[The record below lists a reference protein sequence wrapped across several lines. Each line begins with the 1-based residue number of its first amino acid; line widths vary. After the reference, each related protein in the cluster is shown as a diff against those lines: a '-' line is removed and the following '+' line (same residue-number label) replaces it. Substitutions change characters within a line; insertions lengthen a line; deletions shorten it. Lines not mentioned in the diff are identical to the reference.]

1 MNGNSG
7 TKGILNRKLLA
18 CYLINSQNPNCHS
31 LSLFLR
37 SLILQI
43 LSHSSLI
50 NRDETTVAA
59 VTKDIETKEPSETES
74 KLNEAIDK
82 LKLFDDTIDGDDEI
96 DFKNLKTSTK
106 KIIRQKSAPSPEQ
119 YPDDEHDYVKKSEN
133 YNTHPP
139 KNCNVADGGC
149 DSTGAVKTSSSSS
162 EAKPSPG
169 KKIKSKIPIPK
180 SRKCSLPSGVGG
192 EEFSSSPTHVGN
204 ALKNENEI
212 EEEINNKEKDN
223 EEKDD
228 VVADTSAADET
239 TKKLKEEG
247 EEVEREKV
255 DEKNHPTEK
264 KDDVVVVDDGIKEAP
279 LPKLKSCRTIIADSY
294 YEILMAN
301 PDMLEALNVDNIERN
316 PDECFKKIFLFP
328 ILEIL
333 PPKQTL
339 LILIDSID
347 ENYINEG
354 NLITTLKGNSTINT
368 NTGKST
374 SCSMSNKSR
383 NVAELLS
390 NHIHL
395 LPKWLFLVCTTKKQ
409 TKPITK
415 MFTGFKKITLDDLRK
430 SHVVKDVQE
439 YIINRLNCD
448 FKGEFLVSFTLFSF

>member
-50 NRDETTVAA
+50 NRDETTAAAVVAAA
-59 VTKDIETKEPSETES
+59 VTSSFSTKDNENKEPSETES

-82 LKLFDDTIDGDDEI
+82 LKLFDDSIDGNDEI

-119 YPDDEHDYVKKSEN
+119 HPDDEHDFIKKSEN

-139 KNCNVADGGC
+139 KTCNVDESG
-149 DSTGAVKTSSSSS
+149 SAVNTSHSSSV
-162 EAKPSPG
+162 AKPSPG
-169 KKIKSKIPIPK
+169 KKSKIPIPK
-180 SRKCSLPSGVGG
+180 SRKSSLPAATSGG
-192 EEFSSSPTHVGN
+192 EEESSSFPIHFEN
-204 ALKNENEI
+204 ALKNEI

-228 VVADTSAADET
+228 VVVDTSPTDEAT
-239 TKKLKEEG
+239 EKKKEEVV
-247 EEVEREKV
+247 VEQEKL
-255 DEKNHPTEK
+255 DEKKHLTEK
-264 KDDVVVVDDGIKEAP
+264 KDNVDVGKKETP

-301 PDMLEALNVDNIERN
+301 PDILEALNVDNIEKN

-368 NTGKST
+368 NTGKS
-374 SCSMSNKSR
+374 CSMSNRSR

-448 FKGEFLVSFTLFSF
+448 FKGEFLFNNFIIC